1 MLFFWKAKEKRIAAL
16 EVLTEGCLQVEAGR
30 SIEYLKGLAE
40 MAWEL
45 GLINRKEKDDFL
57 KSAQITEE

>member
-1 MLFFWKAKEKRIAAL
+1 MLLWKAKLKRIVAQ
-16 EVLTEGCLQVEAGR
+16 EVLTEGCLQCEAGR

-45 GLINRKEKDDFL
+45 GLISQKEKEDFL
-57 KSAQITEE
+57 HSAQNSAE